1 MTIPLIRQAITELG
15 TVLTEQENKASDLWS
30 WLPSY
35 RAASRAH
42 GDRASDFRPS
52 VIGVM
57 IEAAAYIS
65 HGLQPT
71 QEQLKDPSG
80 PYGCPCGKCSESN

>member
-52 VIGVM
+52 VIGVVN
-57 IEAAAYIS
+57 YP
-65 HGLQPT
+65 GLKAGACEVKSQNK
-71 QEQLKDPSG
+71 LG
-80 PYGCPCGKCSESN
+80 